1 MVSPE
6 IVARVD
12 RLRKEIEHHNYRYYV
27 RDSPEVSD
35 AQYDELMGEL
45 RRLEAEHPDLVTP
58 DSPTQRVGAAP
69 VSDLPEVAHP
79 VPMFS
84 LANAFDDAE
93 LVAWYRRVQ
102 RLLEVDSFDMVCE
115 LKVDG
120 LSMALTYES
129 GRLMR
134 GATRGDGTRG
144 EDVTH
149 SIRTIKSVPLTL
161 FNGGPMR
168 LEARGE
174 VYLPRRDFERI
185 NEERAAAG
193 LPLYANPRNT
203 AAGTVRQLDPKA
215 SAARNLDIIV
225 WGMGYSNNPMPD
237 NQWDTLQRLR
247 ELGFRTSPHN
257 RLCHTIEEAADYYRH
272 WVEAKEGLG
281 YAVDGIVVKVS
292 RFDYQQQLG
301 VVGREPRWAIAYKFP
316 ATQTVTRL
324 LDIGINVGRT
334 GSLNPFAILEPV
346 NVAGATVKMATLH
359 NEDDIRRKDIR
370 IGDWVIVERAGEV
383 IPQVVGPVVSR
394 RTGQE
399 QVYAMP
405 TACPT
410 CGTPVV
416 RPAGE
421 AMSRCPNVA
430 CPAQRFER
438 VKHFAG
444 AMEMDGVGEKLVLA
458 LLQAG
463 LIQDGADLYSL
474 TKEALLKLERMADK
488 SASKVLLSIESSKQR
503 PFARVLSALGI
514 LHVGGE
520 IAELLTSH
528 LRSLERLEKATVEE
542 LTAVPGIGPR
552 IAESV
557 VAFFREERNR
567 QVVEKL
573 EEAEVRLQAEGSV
586 EAPEGPL
593 AGKQFVVTGRLATMS
608 RLQAEARIKALG
620 GITGAGVTRKT
631 HFLVAGE
638 DPGAKLAQA
647 QRLGTLVLTEEEF
660 LTLLDTGVAP
670 ARAHEPAL
678 HKRCV

>member
-1 MVSPE
+1 MASAE
-6 IVARVD
+6 IVSRVE

-27 RDSPEVSD
+27 LDSPEVSD
-35 AQYDELMGEL
+35 AQYDDLL
-45 RRLEAEHPDLVTP
+45 RDLQRLEAEHPELVTP

-69 VSDLPEVAHP
+69 VSDLPEVQHP

-84 LANAFDDAE
+84 LANAFDDE
-93 LVAWYRRVQ
+93 EMVAWYRRVQ

-120 LSMALTYES
+120 LSMALTYEG
-129 GRLMR
+129 GRLLR
-134 GATRGDGTRG
+134 GATRGDSARG

-185 NEERAAAG
+185 NDERAAAG

-215 SAARNLDIIV
+215 SAARSLDIII
-225 WGMGYSNNPMPD
+225 WGMGYSNNHMPD

-257 RLCHTIEEAADYYRH
+257 RLCRTIEEAGDYYRQ
-272 WVEAKEGLG
+272 WLEAKGGLG
-281 YAVDGIVVKVS
+281 YAVDGVVVKVS

-301 VVGREPRWAIAYKFP
+301 IVGREPRWAIAYKFP
-316 ATQTVTRL
+316 ATQVVTRL
-324 LDIGINVGRT
+324 LAIGINVGRT
-334 GSLNPFAILEPV
+334 GSLNPFAILEPM
-346 NVAGATVKMATLH
+346 NVGGATVKMATLH

-370 IGDWVIVERAGEV
+370 VGDWVVVERAGEV

-405 TACPT
+405 QACPT
-410 CGTPVV
+410 CGTPTVKSD
-416 RPAGE
+416 GE

-444 AMEMDGVGEKLVLA
+444 TMEMDGVGEKLVLA

-474 TKEALLKLERMADK
+474 AREDLLKLERMADK
-488 SASKVLLSIESSKQR
+488 SAGKVLKSIESSKQH
-503 PFARVLSALGI
+503 PFTRVLSALGI

-520 IAELLTSH
+520 IAELLASH
-528 LRSLERLEKATVEE
+528 LRSLDRLEKASVEE
-542 LTAVPGIGPR
+542 LATVPGIGPR

-573 EEAEVRLQAEGSV
+573 RKAGVRLQAEGGV
-586 EAPEGPL
+586 EVVAGPL
-593 AGKQFVVTGRLATMS
+593 AGKQFVVTGRLASMS
-608 RLQAEARIKALG
+608 RPQAQARIKALG
-620 GITGAGVTRKT
+620 GIAGASVTRKT
-631 HFLVAGE
+631 DFLVAGD

-647 QRLGTLVLTEEEF
+647 QRLGTQVLTEEEF
-660 LTLLDTGVAP
+660 LKLLETGVDP
-670 ARAHEPAL
+670 ESRP
-678 HKRCV
+678 

>member
-45 RRLEAEHPDLVTP
+45 RRLEEEHPDLVTP

-383 IPQVVGPVVSR
+383 IPQVVGPVVSL

-405 TACPT
+405 AACPT
-410 CGTPVV
+410 CGTPVI
-416 RPAGE
+416 RSAGE

-444 AMEMDGVGEKLVLA
+444 AMEMDGIGEKLVQA
-458 LLQAG
+458 LLRDG

-488 SASKVLLSIESSKQR
+488 SASKVLRSIESSKQR
-503 PFARVLSALGI
+503 PFARVLAALGI

-520 IAELLTSH
+520 IAELLASH
-528 LRSLERLEKATVEE
+528 LRSLDRLGKASVEE
-542 LTAVPGIGPR
+542 LTTVPGIGPR

-557 VAFFREERNR
+557 VTFFREERNR

-573 EEAEVRLQAEGSV
+573 QRAGVRLQAEGGAEV
-586 EAPEGPL
+586 VEGPL
-593 AGKQFVVTGRLATMS
+593 AGKQFVVTGRLASMS
-608 RLQAEARIKALG
+608 RLQAEARIKSLG
-620 GITGAGVTRKT
+620 GMAGASVTRKT

-638 DPGAKLAQA
+638 DPGAKLRQA
-647 QRLGTLVLTEEEF
+647 ERLGTLVLAEEEF
-660 LTLLDTGVAP
+660 LTLMETGVVP
-670 ARAHEPAL
+670 
-678 HKRCV
+678 K